1 MCHAPLVRSRMRMR
15 LSALPDAS
23 NRHNSTDSE
32 DSENSEKLTPR
43 PSQLAPR
50 GNGNPAVCFDRSV
63 LLEIS
68 DPRLAVE
75 YRRHYW
81 SWARG
86 WRRHRSVGL
95 VGSRLYG
102 LWERAKAR

>member
-15 LSALPDAS
+15 LSAFPDAS

-32 DSENSEKLTPR
+32 DPEKSEKLTPR

-68 DPRLAVE
+68 DPRLAAG
-75 YRRHYW
+75 YGRHYW
-81 SWARG
+81 FWAGG
-86 WRRHRSVGL
+86 WGRHRAVGL

-102 LWERAKAR
+102 L